1 MSLLR
6 GLLPHAE
13 RWCSGGGKL
22 WAIGRH
28 LVHVVEGVSGARHW
42 RANLTRSAG
51 MRTAGPEVLE
61 AAARQLEERGY

>member
-1 MSLLR
+1 VVR

-13 RWCSGGGKL
+13 RWCSGGGRL

-42 RANLTRSAG
+42 RAALGREAG
-51 MRTAGPEVLE
+51 RRGAGPEVLE
-61 AAARQLEERGY
+61 AAALQLEERGL